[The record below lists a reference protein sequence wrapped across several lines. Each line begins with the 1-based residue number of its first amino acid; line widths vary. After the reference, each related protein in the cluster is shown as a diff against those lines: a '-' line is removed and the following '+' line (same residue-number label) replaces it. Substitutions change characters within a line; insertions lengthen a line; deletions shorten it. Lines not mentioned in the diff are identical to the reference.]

1 MSKRALLWYRND
13 LRLHDHEPLIEATR
27 ECDSVLPV
35 YVVDPRP
42 FGRTYYGL
50 EKTAGF
56 RAQFIRESVEALRR
70 SWQDTYDGQLLI
82 LHGRPEDLL
91 PSLCQTH
98 DIDAVYA
105 YGEATYEEIFVERQV
120 QQALHIPLHL
130 YWGGTLLHIDDLPY
144 PVSALPDGFTRFRK
158 SCELEVYPRPSL
170 TPPSDVDIIR
180 CEDWGWFPTDEE
192 LGVSSLCPSTH
203 AQTDFVGG
211 EHRGIQRLR
220 HYFWQTKCISR
231 YKETRNGLLRSDDSS
246 KFSPWLAHGC
256 LSPRYIYAQLKQF
269 EEEVVQNKSTYWL
282 YFELLWRDF
291 FRFRA
296 VQLGNKIFHDTPH
309 QRYSSPTARAWERF
323 HLWKDAKTGIPFV
336 DANMKE
342 LAETGFMSN
351 RGRQN
356 VASFLVKDLQVP
368 WQLGA
373 EYFESM
379 LLDYDVCSN
388 YGNWRYVAG
397 VGADPRDNRY
407 FNVLKQAQQ
416 YDAKGEYVRHWLPAL
431 QSLPGKSIHQPF
443 FLSASLLDDAGI
455 NIGEDYPPPVVLPK
469 AFHKY
474 KLQEEPTLQ
483 MNMFGALR

>member
-1 MSKRALLWYRND
+1 
-13 LRLHDHEPLIEATR
+13 
-27 ECDSVLPV
+27 
-35 YVVDPRP
+35 
-42 FGRTYYGL
+42 
-50 EKTAGF
+50 
-56 RAQFIRESVEALRR
+56 
-70 SWQDTYDGQLLI
+70 
-82 LHGRPEDLL
+82 
-91 PSLCQTH
+91 
-98 DIDAVYA
+98 
-105 YGEATYEEIFVERQV
+105 
-120 QQALHIPLHL
+120 
-130 YWGGTLLHIDDLPY
+130 
-144 PVSALPDGFTRFRK
+144 
-158 SCELEVYPRPSL
+158 
-170 TPPSDVDIIR
+170 
-180 CEDWGWFPTDEE
+180 
-192 LGVSSLCPSTH
+192 
-203 AQTDFVGG
+203 
-211 EHRGIQRLR
+211 
-220 HYFWQTKCISR
+220 
-231 YKETRNGLLRSDDSS
+231 
-246 KFSPWLAHGC
+246 
-256 LSPRYIYAQLKQF
+256 
-269 EEEVVQNKSTYWL
+269 VVQNKSTYWL